1 MIKFREK
8 DFSVFDKHMLDNIK
22 NKLESEKIEDF
33 EITEKVP
40 KDSIS
45 ITGDIKN
52 IKLYIPIDLEYTQI
66 KIEDFIR
73 ELSKF
78 NRCSTN
84 LDRNIF
90 VMKLSDG
97 LTLPQ
102 YIKLVKFIIDEEG
115 FCSILRS
122 I

>member
-8 DFSVFDKHMLDNIK
+8 DFSVFDKNMLDNIK

-45 ITGDIKN
+45 ITGDIKD

-84 LDRNIF
+84 LDRNIS
-90 VMKLSDG
+90 VMKLSDS

-102 YIKLVKFIIDEEG
+102 YIKLVKFIIEEEG
-115 FCSILRS
+115 FCSILKS

>member
-8 DFSVFDKHMLDNIK
+8 DFSVFDKNMLDNIK

-45 ITGDIKN
+45 ITGDIKD
-52 IKLYIPIDLEYTQI
+52 IKLYIPIDLKYTQI

-90 VMKLSDG
+90 VMKLSDS

-102 YIKLVKFIIDEEG
+102 YIKLVKFIIEEEG
-115 FCSILRS
+115 FCSILKS

>member
-8 DFSVFDKHMLDNIK
+8 DFSVFDKNMLDNIK

-45 ITGDIKN
+45 ITGDIKD
-52 IKLYIPIDLEYTQI
+52 IRLYIPIDLEYTQI

-90 VMKLSDG
+90 VMKLSDS

-102 YIKLVKFIIDEEG
+102 YIKLVKFIIEEEG
-115 FCSILRS
+115 FCSILKS

>member
-8 DFSVFDKHMLDNIK
+8 DFSVFDKHMLDNII

-90 VMKLSDG
+90 VMKLSDS

-102 YIKLVKFIIDEEG
+102 YIKLVKFIIEEEG
-115 FCSILRS
+115 FCSILKS

>member
-8 DFSVFDKHMLDNIK
+8 DFSVFDKHMLDNII

-45 ITGDIKN
+45 ITGDIKD

-90 VMKLSDG
+90 VMKLSDS

-102 YIKLVKFIIDEEG
+102 YIKLVKFIIEEEG
-115 FCSILRS
+115 FCSILKS

>member
-90 VMKLSDG
+90 VMKLSDS

-102 YIKLVKFIIDEEG
+102 YIKLVKFIIEEEG

>member
-8 DFSVFDKHMLDNIK
+8 DFSVFDKHMLDNII

-45 ITGDIKN
+45 ITGDITN

-73 ELSKF
+73 GLSKF

-90 VMKLSDG
+90 VMKLSDS

-102 YIKLVKFIIDEEG
+102 YIKLVKFIIEEEG
-115 FCSILRS
+115 FCSILKS